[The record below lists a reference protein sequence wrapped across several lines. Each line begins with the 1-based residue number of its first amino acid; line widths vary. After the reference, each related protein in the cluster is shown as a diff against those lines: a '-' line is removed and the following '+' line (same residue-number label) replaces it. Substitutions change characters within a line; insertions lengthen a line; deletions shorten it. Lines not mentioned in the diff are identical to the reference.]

1 MTIINAPSSFAYA
14 WSIIRSW
21 LDKKTRAKAR
31 ARETFRA
38 RAGARER
45 REPAHVQ
52 HARRRRAPRFAIL

>member
-31 ARETFRA
+31 ARATFRA
-38 RAGARER
+38 RARER